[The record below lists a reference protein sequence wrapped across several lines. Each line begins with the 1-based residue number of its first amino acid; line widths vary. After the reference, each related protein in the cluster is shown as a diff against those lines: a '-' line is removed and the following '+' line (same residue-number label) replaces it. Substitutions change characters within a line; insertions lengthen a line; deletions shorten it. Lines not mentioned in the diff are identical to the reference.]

1 MVWVCGI
8 GAPNATS
15 SQGQPAMNTSTKVP
29 DSIELQ
35 QEEQKVSK
43 PNVDGEN
50 GSGLVVLTK
59 GALSNILS
67 NEAFQT
73 HLKEIDMELEGRM
86 HMDKGLHE
94 GGADFAK
101 VRLMLEGSNVVDI
114 STGVMASFGST

>member
-35 QEEQKVSK
+35 QEKQKVSK

-86 HMDKGLHE
+86 HMDKGLHK

>member
-1 MVWVCGI
+1 
-8 GAPNATS
+8 
-15 SQGQPAMNTSTKVP
+15 MNTSNKVP

-59 GALSNILS
+59 GSLSNILS

-73 HLKEIDMELEGRM
+73 HLKEIDME
-86 HMDKGLHE
+86 
-94 GGADFAK
+94 
-101 VRLMLEGSNVVDI
+101 
-114 STGVMASFGST
+114 

>member
-35 QEEQKVSK
+35 QEKQKVSK

>member
-35 QEEQKVSK
+35 QEKQKVSK

-67 NEAFQT
+67 NEAFPTQ
-73 HLKEIDMELEGRM
+73 LKEIVMELEGRM

>member
-1 MVWVCGI
+1 MQLQAKG
-8 GAPNATS
+8 S
-15 SQGQPAMNTSTKVP
+15 QPAMNTSTKVP

-35 QEEQKVSK
+35 QEKQKVSK

-59 GALSNILS
+59 GALSNIWS

-114 STGVMASFGST
+114 STGVMTSFGST